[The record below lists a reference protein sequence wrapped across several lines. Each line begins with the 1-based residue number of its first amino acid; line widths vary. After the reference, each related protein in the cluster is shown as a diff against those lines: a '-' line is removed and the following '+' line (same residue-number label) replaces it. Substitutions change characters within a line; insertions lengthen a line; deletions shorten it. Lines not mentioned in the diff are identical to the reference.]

1 MINVVG
7 RIGYLWGSK
16 HNRVGGGGK
25 KFILEDTVGQIKE
38 KGYN

>member
-16 HNRVGGGGK
+16 HNRVGGGQK
-25 KFILEDTVGQIKE
+25 VHIR
-38 KGYN
+38 GYSGTDKRERI